1 MKRGIAPGR
10 SRKGKSTE
18 LQGHFLLVTLTGN
31 VDLSSSV
38 RLFNQAF
45 DVAAQKRVD
54 KLLINALAVAG
65 TLSTLERYELGVK
78 VTAHITQLRTNP
90 KVAFVGVLPTVDGF
104 AVRVAQSRDVFVE
117 LFRNVPEAVEWLGK
131 WPTSDKLASVSS

>member
-1 MKRGIAPGR
+1 MQMQA
-10 SRKGKSTE
+10 E
-18 LQGHFLLVTLTGN
+18 WQGHFLLVTLTGN

-38 RLFNQAF
+38 RRFNQAF

-90 KVAFVGVLPTVDGF
+90 KVAFVGVLP
-104 AVRVAQSRDVFVE
+104 
-117 LFRNVPEAVEWLGK
+117 
-131 WPTSDKLASVSS
+131 KLASVSS

>member
-65 TLSTLERYELGVK
+65 TLSTLERYALGVK

-104 AVRVAQSRDVFVE
+104 AVRVTQNRDVYVE

>member
-65 TLSTLERYELGVK
+65 TLSTLERYALGVK

-104 AVRVAQSRDVFVE
+104 AVRVTQNRDVYAE

-131 WPTSDKLASVSS
+131 WPTSDKLAGVSS

>member
-65 TLSTLERYELGVK
+65 TLSTLERYALGVK

-90 KVAFVGVLPTVDGF
+90 KVAFVGVLPTLDGF
-104 AVRVAQSRDVFVE
+104 AVRVTQNRDVYVE

>member
-1 MKRGIAPGR
+1 MQMQA
-10 SRKGKSTE
+10 E
-18 LQGHFLLVTLTGN
+18 WQGHFLLVTLTGN

-38 RLFNQAF
+38 RRFNQAF

>member
-1 MKRGIAPGR
+1 MTCGGGRRGRCGRSHTRPRPRTAASPAPPGHGNRIRVAMKRGIAPGR
-10 SRKGKSTE
+10 FRKGKSTE

-45 DVAAQKRVD
+45 DVAAQKRVE
-54 KLLINALAVAG
+54 KILINALSVAG
-65 TLSTLERYELGVK
+65 TLSTLERYALGVK

-90 KVAFVGVLPTVDGF
+90 KVAFVGVLPTLDGF
-104 AVRVAQSRDVFVE
+104 
-117 LFRNVPEAVEWLGK
+117 
-131 WPTSDKLASVSS
+131 